1 MEFSVHPFMKRNLHE
16 GGCVMENQIKAWIH
30 CRVSKESLRY
40 LLRYQEERLKAY
52 CDGENYKIVGVSKE
66 VSLGKYPTEYYLSVI
81 ITMVRRKGIDF
92 VVIYDWT
99 RLLIFKDLYMEFK
112 LFCEMH
118 GVEIIEIQEP

>member
-1 MEFSVHPFMKRNLHE
+1 MESSVHSFMKRNLHE
-16 GGCVMENQIKAWIH
+16 GGCIVENQGKAWLH

-40 LLRYQEERLKAY
+40 LLRYQEKRLKAY
-52 CDGENYKIVGVSKE
+52 CDGENYKIIGVSKE
-66 VSLGKYPTEYYLSVI
+66 VGLGKYPSEYYLSVI
-81 ITMVRRKGIDF
+81 TTMVRRKEIDF

>member
-1 MEFSVHPFMKRNLHE
+1 M
-16 GGCVMENQIKAWIH
+16 GNQSKAWIH

-66 VSLGKYPTEYYLSVI
+66 VSLGKYPAEYYLSVI
-81 ITMVRRKGIDF
+81 TAMVRRKEIDF

>member
-1 MEFSVHPFMKRNLHE
+1 MEFSVHPFMKRNLRE
-16 GGCVMENQIKAWIH
+16 GGCVMENLSKAWIH

-40 LLRYQEERLKAY
+40 LLRYQEDRLRAY
-52 CDGENYKIVGVSKE
+52 CECENYKIVGASKE
-66 VSLGKYPTEYYLSVI
+66 VSLGKYPAEYYLSVI
-81 ITMVRRKGIDF
+81 TTMVRRNEIDF